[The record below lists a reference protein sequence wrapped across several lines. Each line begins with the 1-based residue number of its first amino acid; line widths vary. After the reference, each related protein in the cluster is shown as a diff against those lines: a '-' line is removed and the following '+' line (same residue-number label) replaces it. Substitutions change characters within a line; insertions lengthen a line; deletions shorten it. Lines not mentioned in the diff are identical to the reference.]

1 MLTYDMYDDLDVVI
15 NGRVEL
21 SPDLYVNLIVLT
33 INGKEIEVDPLTAE
47 KIYEALEVRI
57 NNKVEAYIDEMT
69 SDNIVEAY
77 ERRLEMKREESR
89 I

>member
-1 MLTYDMYDDLDVVI
+1 LV
-15 NGRVEL
+15 
-21 SPDLYVNLIVLT
+21 VLT

>member
-1 MLTYDMYDDLDVVI
+1 MYDDLDVVI